1 MYICNS
7 LRSHHTRESCIS
19 GPLLDIREPWPAYPP
34 FPATGPLPSGSDSA
48 LSFLWMVQVVL
59 GVVYNVSQDYDSAVE
74 AFEKA
79 LQARPDDY
87 SLWNKVRSP
96 PISTS

>member
-1 MYICNS
+1 MATTSS
-7 LRSHHTRESCIS
+7 LSRDDLSALI
-19 GPLLDIREPWPAYPP
+19 
-34 FPATGPLPSGSDSA
+34 GSDSG
-48 LSFLWMVQVVL
+48 LLFWWRVQVVL

-96 PISTS
+96 PIVQLRAIRCPIA